1 MRKVLLATT
10 ALVAVS
16 GVTAA
21 NAADIS
27 ISGNY
32 EFEYVSSAANTV
44 GSDGNVVIEAAIASQ
59 GGVNYGFVGNL
70 DAGNGDSIFEENYIT
85 ISSDDMGTLYLGNL
99 NDSVN
104 GLMDGNLGIN
114 NDIESEKAVTA
125 TSTVIAT
132 QTVGISFVS
141 PSIAGLKFGISADPA
156 AETTEY
162 AINYSMAGMSLY
174 YGGTETQTAV
184 GVKGSLAG
192 FTVAVGSS
200 STDGSSAKASDVA
213 VKYSLPNGITVA
225 ALSAKGTDSTG
236 AKTTYT
242 NFGASYS
249 IADGV
254 TAKVESGDGN
264 DGEYTTL
271 NLSVSF

>member
-21 NAADIS
+21 NADIS

-32 EFEYVSSAANTV
+32 EFEYVSAASNTI
-44 GSDGNVVIEAAIASQ
+44 GSDGNVVIEANIADA
-59 GGVNYGFVGNL
+59 GGVNYSWVGNL
-70 DAGNGDSIFEENYIT
+70 TAGNDASAFEETYIA
-85 ISSDDMGTLYLGNL
+85 ISSADMGTLYLGDL
-99 NDSVN
+99 NDSAN
-104 GLMDGNLGIN
+104 GMMDGNLGIN
-114 NDIESEKAVTA
+114 NDIESEDATTG

-132 QTVGISFVS
+132 QTVGVTFIS
-141 PSIAGLKFGISADPA
+141 PSVGGLKFGISADPQ

-174 YGGTETQTAV
+174 YGATETQTAV

-192 FTVAVGSS
+192 FTVAAGSS
-200 STDGSSAKASDVA
+200 STDGAKTKSSDVA
-213 VKYSLPNGITVA
+213 VKYTLPNGITVA
-225 ALSAKGTDSTG
+225 ALKAKGTTSTG
-236 AKTTYT
+236 SRVEYN

-254 TAKVESGDGN
+254 TAKVETGDGN
-264 DGEYTTL
+264 DGEYTTV

>member
-1 MRKVLLATT
+1 MRKILLATT

-21 NAADIS
+21 NADIS

-32 EFEYVSSAANTV
+32 EFEYVSGASNTV
-44 GSDGNVVIEAAIASQ
+44 GSDGNVVIEANIADA
-59 GGVNYGFVGNL
+59 GGVNYSWVGNL
-70 DAGNGDSIFEENYIT
+70 TAGNDKSAFEETYIA
-85 ISSDDMGTLYLGNL
+85 ISSDDMGTLYLGDL

-114 NDIESEKAVTA
+114 NDIESENATA
-125 TSTVIAT
+125 GTSTVIAT
-132 QTVGISFVS
+132 QTVGVSFVS

-200 STDGSSAKASDVA
+200 STDNSQAKASDVA

-254 TAKVESGDGN
+254 TAKVESGDGTG
-264 DGEYTTL
+264 GEYTTL

>member
-1 MRKVLLATT
+1 MRKILLATT
-10 ALVAVS
+10 ALVAVA
-16 GVTAA
+16 GVNAA

-32 EFEYVSSAANTV
+32 EFEYISGASNTI
-44 GSDGNVVIEAAIASQ
+44 GSDGNVVISVAVASE

-70 DAGNGDSIFEENYIT
+70 DAGNNDSTFEENYIT
-85 ISSDDMGTLYLGNL
+85 VSSDDMGTVYLGNL

-114 NDIESEKAVTA
+114 NDIESENATA
-125 TSTVIAT
+125 GTSTVIAT
-132 QTVGISFVS
+132 QTVGVSFVS

-174 YGGTETQTAV
+174 YGATDTQTAV

-200 STDGSSAKASDVA
+200 STNNSDAKASDIA

-225 ALSAKGTDSTG
+225 ALSAKGTIAGGTKVTYNNYG
-236 AKTTYT
+236 ATY
-242 NFGASYS
+242 AV
-249 IADGV
+249 ADGV
-254 TAKVESGDGN
+254 TAKVETGDGTG
-264 DGEYTTL
+264 GEYTTV

>member
-21 NAADIS
+21 NADIS

-32 EFEYVSSAANTV
+32 EFEYVSGASNTI
-44 GSDGNVVIEAAIASQ
+44 GSDGNVVIEANIADA
-59 GGVNYGFVGNL
+59 GGVNYSWVGNL
-70 DAGNGDSIFEENYIT
+70 TAGNGQSAFEETYIA
-85 ISSDDMGTLYLGNL
+85 ISSDDMGTLYLGDL

-114 NDIESEKAVTA
+114 NDIESENATA
-125 TSTVIAT
+125 GTSTVIAT
-132 QTVGISFVS
+132 QTIGVSFVS
-141 PSIAGLKFGISADPA
+141 PSIAGLKFGISADPQ

-200 STDGSSAKASDVA
+200 STDGSQEKASDVA

-225 ALSAKGTDSTG
+225 GLSAKGTDSSG
-236 AKTTYT
+236 NKVTYT

-254 TAKVESGDGN
+254 TAKVESGDGTG
-264 DGEYTTL
+264 GEYTTL

>member
-21 NAADIS
+21 NADIS

-32 EFEYVSSAANTV
+32 EFEYVSADSNTI
-44 GSDGNVVIEAAIASQ
+44 GSDGNVVIEANIADA
-59 GGVNYGFVGNL
+59 GGVNYSWVGNIT
-70 DAGNGDSIFEENYIT
+70 AGNDKGAFEETYIA
-85 ISSDDMGTLYLGNL
+85 ISSPDMGTLYLGDL
-99 NDSVN
+99 NDSAN
-104 GLMDGNLGIN
+104 GMMDGNLAIN
-114 NDIESEKAVTA
+114 NDIESEDATTG
-125 TSTVIAT
+125 TSTVIQT
-132 QTVGISFVS
+132 QEVGITFIS
-141 PSIAGLKFGISADPA
+141 PSVGGLKFGISADPA

-174 YGGTETQTAV
+174 YGATETQTAV

-200 STDGSSAKASDVA
+200 STDDAVTKASDVA
-213 VKYSLPNGITVA
+213 VKYTLPNGITVA
-225 ALSAKGTDSTG
+225 ALKAKGTLVDGTRVE
-236 AKTTYT
+236 YN

-249 IADGV
+249 ITDGV
-254 TAKVESGDGN
+254 TAKVETGDGT
-264 DGEYTTL
+264 DGEYTTV

>member
-1 MRKVLLATT
+1 MRKILLATT

-21 NAADIS
+21 NADIS

-32 EFEYVSSAANTV
+32 EFEYVSGASNTV
-44 GSDGNVVIEAAIASQ
+44 GSDGNVVIEANIADA
-59 GGVNYGFVGNL
+59 GGVNYSWVGNL
-70 DAGNGDSIFEENYIT
+70 TAGNDKEAFEETYIA
-85 ISSDDMGTLYLGNL
+85 ISSDDMGTLYLGDL

-114 NDIESEKAVTA
+114 NDIESENATA
-125 TSTVIAT
+125 GTSTVIAT
-132 QTVGISFVS
+132 QTVGVSFVS

-200 STDGSSAKASDVA
+200 STDNSQAKASDVA

-225 ALSAKGTDSTG
+225 ALSAKGTDSG
-236 AKTTYT
+236 GSKVTYT

-254 TAKVESGDGN
+254 TAKVESGDGTG
-264 DGEYTTL
+264 GEYTTL

>member
-21 NAADIS
+21 NADIS

-32 EFEYVSSAANTV
+32 EFEYVSGASNTV
-44 GSDGNVVIEAAIASQ
+44 GSDGNVVIEANIADA
-59 GGVNYGFVGNL
+59 GGINYSWVGNIT
-70 DAGNGDSIFEENYIT
+70 AGNDKGAFEETYIA
-85 ISSDDMGTLYLGNL
+85 ISSPDMGTLYLGDL
-99 NDSVN
+99 NDSAN
-104 GLMDGNLGIN
+104 GMMDGNLAIN
-114 NDIESEKAVTA
+114 NDIESEDATTG
-125 TSTVIAT
+125 TSTVIQT
-132 QTVGISFVS
+132 QEVGITFIS
-141 PSIAGLKFGISADPA
+141 PSVGGLKFGISADPE

-174 YGGTETQTAV
+174 YGATETQTAV

-192 FTVAVGSS
+192 FTVAAGSS
-200 STDGSSAKASDVA
+200 STDGAVTKSSDVA
-213 VKYSLPNGITVA
+213 VKYTLPNGITVA
-225 ALSAKGTDSTG
+225 ALKAKGTLSTG
-236 AKTTYT
+236 TRVEYN

-254 TAKVESGDGN
+254 TAKVETGDGN
-264 DGEYTTL
+264 DGEYTTV

>member
-1 MRKVLLATT
+1 MRKILLATT

-21 NAADIS
+21 NADIS

-32 EFEYVSSAANTV
+32 EFEYVSGASNTV
-44 GSDGNVVIEAAIASQ
+44 GSDGNVVIEANIADA
-59 GGVNYGFVGNL
+59 GGVNYSWVGNL
-70 DAGNGDSIFEENYIT
+70 TAGNDQSAFEETYIA
-85 ISSDDMGTLYLGNL
+85 ISSDDMGTLYLGDL

-114 NDIESEKAVTA
+114 NDIESENATA
-125 TSTVIAT
+125 GTSTVIAT
-132 QTVGISFVS
+132 QTVGVSFVS
-141 PSIAGLKFGISADPA
+141 PSIAGLKFGISADPQ

-200 STDGSSAKASDVA
+200 STDNSQAKASDVA

-225 ALSAKGTDSTG
+225 ALSAKGTTSLG
-236 AKTTYT
+236 SKVTYT

-249 IADGV
+249 ITDGV
-254 TAKVESGDGN
+254 TAKVESGDGTG
-264 DGEYTTL
+264 GEYTTV

>member
-21 NAADIS
+21 NADIS

-32 EFEYVSSAANTV
+32 EFEYVSGASNTI
-44 GSDGNVVIEAAIASQ
+44 GSDGNVVIEANIADA
-59 GGVNYGFVGNL
+59 GGVNYSWVGNL
-70 DAGNGDSIFEENYIT
+70 TAGNGQSAFEETYIA
-85 ISSDDMGTLYLGNL
+85 ISSDDMGTLYLGDL

-114 NDIESEKAVTA
+114 NDIESENATA
-125 TSTVIAT
+125 GTSTVIAT
-132 QTVGISFVS
+132 QTIGVSFVS
-141 PSIAGLKFGISADPA
+141 PSIAGLKFGISADPQ

-200 STDGSSAKASDVA
+200 STDGSQAKASDVA

-225 ALSAKGTDSTG
+225 GLSAKGTDSSG
-236 AKTTYT
+236 NKVTYT

-254 TAKVESGDGN
+254 TAKVESGDGTG
-264 DGEYTTL
+264 GEYTTL

>member
-1 MRKVLLATT
+1 MRKILLATT

-21 NAADIS
+21 NADIS

-32 EFEYVSSAANTV
+32 EFEYVSGASNTV
-44 GSDGNVVIEAAIASQ
+44 GSDGNVVIEANIADA
-59 GGVNYGFVGNL
+59 GGVNYSWVGNL
-70 DAGNGDSIFEENYIT
+70 TAGNDQSAFEETYIA
-85 ISSDDMGTLYLGNL
+85 ISSDDMGTLYLGDL

-114 NDIESEKAVTA
+114 NDIESENATA
-125 TSTVIAT
+125 GTSTVIAT
-132 QTVGISFVS
+132 QTVGVSFVS

-200 STDGSSAKASDVA
+200 STDGSQEKASDVA

-225 ALSAKGTDSTG
+225 ALSAKGTDSSG
-236 AKTTYT
+236 NKVTYT

-254 TAKVESGDGN
+254 TAKVESGDGTG
-264 DGEYTTL
+264 GEYTTV